1 MNDDSGRDGR
11 VKIVETRASIPQVD
25 DLRVLRVV
33 RESLRMDPP
42 VVQFAPQSK
51 RYLGFFH

>member
-1 MNDDSGRDGR
+1 MTSDRDGR
-11 VKIVETRASIPQVD
+11 VKVVEMRTSTPEAD

-33 RESLRMDPP
+33 RKSLRMDPP
-42 VVQFAPQSK
+42 LVQFAPQSK

>member
-1 MNDDSGRDGR
+1 MTGESDRDRRIKVVEMRACGPETDDR
-11 VKIVETRASIPQVD
+11 
-25 DLRVLRVV
+25 RVLRVV
-33 RESLRMDPP
+33 RESLRMEPP